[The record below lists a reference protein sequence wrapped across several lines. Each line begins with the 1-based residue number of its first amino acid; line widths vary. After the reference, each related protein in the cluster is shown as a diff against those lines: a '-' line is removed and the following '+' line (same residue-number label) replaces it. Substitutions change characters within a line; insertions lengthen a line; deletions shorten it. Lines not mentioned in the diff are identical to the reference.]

1 MNYKFRKQCFIV
13 STISRTIKI
22 KAIRI
27 GIVKYVGTLKPIMP
41 NYTSEWLR
49 DPSPFK
55 LGARIFPNYFTIDL
69 ASTLRLIRCFVT
81 EIDPVVKPWE
91 SSPLQTTGYPPLIG
105 YLLLLPFTAIISNL
119 IVLYSEYFLRD
130 LLRYSHSQFRQYK
143 IIWYLNAI
151 LN

>member
-1 MNYKFRKQCFIV
+1 MPHIWRFHVFRKSYLWIINSESSVLLLAQF
-13 STISRTIKI
+13 SRTIKI

-91 SSPLQTTGYPPLIG
+91 SSPL
-105 YLLLLPFTAIISNL
+105 
-119 IVLYSEYFLRD
+119 
-130 LLRYSHSQFRQYK
+130 
-143 IIWYLNAI
+143 
-151 LN
+151 